1 MAVMAKKLG
10 QSILGTGPVT
20 LVTGI
25 SNGTTEITSIWLI
38 NNSTVAGKVNIYAH
52 GIGANIDNM
61 LTQISLD
68 ANGGNY
74 MLKLNGAPIIL
85 APGETLRLVQTDGMN
100 VTVTAYGIE
109 EF

>member
-1 MAVMAKKLG
+1 MVIAKKLG
-10 QSILGTGPVT
+10 QSILNTEPVA

-25 SNGTTEITSIWLI
+25 SSGITEITSIWLI
-38 NNSTVAGKVNIYAH
+38 NNGNAGKVNIYAH

-68 ANGGNY
+68 ANGGNQ
-74 MLKLNGAPIIL
+74 MLKLNGTPIIL
-85 APGETLRLVQTDGMN
+85 AAGETLRLTQEDGMN

-109 EF
+109 ES